1 MTAAILI
8 VLLLA
13 PAAYAQTDANKAEI
27 DTQIQ
32 QTAGDVNTM
41 LSAMM
46 TESDN
51 EGKEGLNKK
60 LDALKTVR
68 GELGEEL
75 LLRLQL
81 SEELQK
87 IQPGILYLGL
97 ITSSN
102 DPAAAAASLD
112 TLKKIEKTL
121 SAAIDQKQFKA
132 IKEKE
137 GTGRIKGALSTLRSA
152 TMVYY
157 GDKEGLFPDDLSVL
171 TENSKYLTSI
181 PSIMPPGHDKPSNAV
196 KLVSEVTTMDE
207 LATKVDDAGGW
218 IYVNDKSSPLWG
230 TIIINCNHKD
240 VNASTTYMYSY

>member
-13 PAAYAQTDANKAEI
+13 PAAYAQTDTNNAEI
-27 DTQIQ
+27 DAQIQ
-32 QTAGDVNTM
+32 KTAGDINTM
-41 LSAMM
+41 LGAMM

-51 EGKEGLNKK
+51 EGKAGLNKK
-60 LDALKTVR
+60 LDALKSVR

-81 SEELQK
+81 YEELQK
-87 IQPGILYLGL
+87 IQPGIQYLGQ

-102 DPAAAAASLD
+102 DPAAAAAGLD

-121 SAAIDQKQFKA
+121 SAALDQTQLKA
-132 IKEKE
+132 IKEKTE
-137 GTGRIKGALSTLRSA
+137 ADLIKGALSALRSA

-157 GDKEGLFPDDLSVL
+157 GDKEGLFPYDLSVL

-181 PSIMPPGHDKPSNAV
+181 PSIMPPGHNKPSNAV

-207 LATKVDDAGGW
+207 LITKVDDAGGW
-218 IYVNDKSSPLWG
+218 IYVSDKSSPLWG
-230 TIIINCNHKD
+230 TVIINCNHKD
-240 VNASTTYMYSY
+240 VNASKTYMYSY